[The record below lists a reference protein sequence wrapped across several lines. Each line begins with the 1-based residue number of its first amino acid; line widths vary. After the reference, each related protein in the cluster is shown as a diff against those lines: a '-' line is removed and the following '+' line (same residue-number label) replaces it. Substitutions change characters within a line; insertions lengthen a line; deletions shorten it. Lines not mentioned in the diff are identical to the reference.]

1 MKPFGEMTEEDFDEM
16 IGHDEMTLD
25 DYQSRASEFAFYD
38 GSLIILRSD

>member
-25 DYQSRASEFAFYD
+25 EYPKS
-38 GSLIILRSD
+38 GK